1 MLSPWPSRRAS
12 MISFQEIASDL
23 STIAVFW
30 DLRGSRIKSCAVG
43 AALELPE
50 LTNVLLLS

>member
-1 MLSPWPSRRAS
+1 